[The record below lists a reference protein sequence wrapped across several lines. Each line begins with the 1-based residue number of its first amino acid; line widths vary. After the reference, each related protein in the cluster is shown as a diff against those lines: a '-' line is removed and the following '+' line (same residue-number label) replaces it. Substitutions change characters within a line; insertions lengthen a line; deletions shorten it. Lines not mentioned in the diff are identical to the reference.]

1 MILTHF
7 DLFSTTQLIYHVD
20 NDSSTLL
27 CTCNLDNLK
36 DALIDFAKRYNN
48 EDIHLYGNQD
58 YAEGLKEQIE
68 NSLKTNYANTSIKVY
83 IN

>member
-7 DLFSTTQLIYHVD
+7 DLFSTTQLIYHID
-20 NDSSTLL
+20 NDSNTLL

>member
-7 DLFSTTQLIYHVD
+7 DLFSTTQLIHHADD
-20 NDSSTLL
+20 NSNVLL
-27 CTCNLDNLK
+27 CTCNLENLK
-36 DALIDFAKRYNN
+36 DALIDFAKCYGDD
-48 EDIHLYGNQD
+48 DIHLYGNQN

-68 NSLKTNYANTSIKVY
+68 NSLKINYANTDIKVY